1 MSPSKGE
8 TLQQR
13 DRDMSYEIN
22 AETTNLKNGSMRVR
36 TEEITNPQ
44 GSETSHVQVSM
55 HCKEL
60 DMTQSTATL
69 GGPNG
74 TKFKVK
80 KVLAYDASGNSI
92 ELSIFFDA

>member
-1 MSPSKGE
+1 MDYKIDTE
-8 TLQQR
+8 TAR
-13 DRDMSYEIN
+13 
-22 AETTNLKNGSMRVR
+22 TKNGSIRVC

-44 GSETSHVQVSM
+44 GSETSHVQVNM

-80 KVLAYDASGNSI
+80 KVLAYDADGNSV
-92 ELSIFFDA
+92 ELNIFFDA